1 MSRVEVLLNKVLDAS
16 SNTIWDELK
25 KIRESS
31 EIEKKI
37 IRRRWVWELIQNA
50 SDCTPKG
57 EKIDIKI
64 DYFNNQITFSHNG
77 IPFSYENLLDLI
89 TQISSKQ
96 SSEEKKTGKFGTGF
110 MSTHL
115 LSEIVKIEGSFI
127 QNNTQYKKLEFTVDR
142 SGKEYS
148 DIKNNTE
155 EMLKQLEILNENKAE
170 LNDDYENTRFIYII
184 NDEDIIKAVEE
195 GIEDL
200 IETIPYVLTFNEN
213 INSITYNDNCYKKKN
228 VKTSNKNSKLKIIQ
242 FDKPWE
248 DKELLILK
256 EGDVT
261 ICCPI
266 EFRNGEIYFLPI
278 NSAMPKVFCE
288 FPLLGTEKFSFPII
302 VNSNLFDVERDRN
315 AIRDSNQLNS
325 ELIQVAIQLY
335 KELLDYCV
343 EVKKTEN
350 EFNICNLKKTNT
362 SIIQNN
368 SYKKIKDYIDKST
381 IISIHNHEGLPK
393 RLAFKDS
400 EGQEVIGMPST
411 SEKMHEDLFWGILS
425 NSEMISI
432 PTNNTYK
439 GWNIVFGVNITFSFI
454 NNNFLKDS
462 NIDDLCIF
470 LKDTI
475 SVFDW
480 LNDFYTLWIKDEGLD
495 EVIKS
500 AFVPNQNNIFEKF
513 DKVYFDQNIDEELK
527 EILILLG
534 GNVKSQLLNK
544 EINSFENYFKECLLK
559 VKTNKI
565 CSDRI
570 DSKVSEILGKETVD
584 REERD
589 DSTQRV
595 FNRLTNWFLSNPE
608 KSKEWFENLY
618 SKRMMLSSPEENLKR
633 YKIAEKIEENN
644 IGYEELDEIINNRDK
659 IKEIINNSELS
670 REDIINQLKHVVT
683 SSKEMKQYV
692 DDLLE
697 RSIRNIFKYL
707 SNLNDYILPANLDS
721 WMDERYSATVFP
733 VKYDG
738 EDYRIIIRPSD
749 YQKIIFYYDEELE
762 ALDDI
767 KYQLWTDDGE
777 VQRMVT
783 LGDLLK
789 TTGISKIPL
798 TKL

>member
-184 NDEDIIKAVEE
+184 NDEDIIKTVEE

-411 SEKMHEDLFWGILS
+411 NEKMHEDLFWGILS

>member
-411 SEKMHEDLFWGILS
+411 NEKMHEDLFWGILS